1 MQSTATKAF
10 ASGLADANDSIKRSL
25 GCKVILTR
33 DRKMLGKMLRAL
45 DRLGAEDIVVR
56 ADYWA
61 NKPVV
66 YLQLRD
72 LESFKDA
79 KLMAVLEYVSVFSD
93 TSTSQDWAQYLN
105 RDFRFKSNTVDV
117 HINAYVKEDSP
128 TCRKV
133 VVGTELQTVEK
144 YKIVCD

>member
-1 MQSTATKAF
+1 MQSKATIAF

-45 DRLGAEDIVVR
+45 DRLGAKDLSVR

-66 YLQLRD
+66 YLQLNN

-93 TSTSQDWAQYLN
+93 TSTSRDWAQYLN
-105 RDFRFKSNTVDV
+105 RDFRFTSNTVDV

-133 VVGTELQTVEK
+133 MIGTELQTVEK

>member
-1 MQSTATKAF
+1 MHSNATKVF
-10 ASGLADANDSIKRSL
+10 ASGLADATDSIKRSL

-33 DRKMLGKMLRAL
+33 DRKMIGKMLRTL
-45 DRLGAEDIVVR
+45 DRLGAEDLSVR

-66 YLQLRD
+66 YAQLRD

-93 TSTSQDWAQYLN
+93 TSTSKDWAQYLN
-105 RDFRFKSNTVDV
+105 RDFRFVSKTVDV
-117 HINAYVKEDSP
+117 YINAYVKEDSP

-133 VVGTELQTVEK
+133 MIGTELQTVEK

>member
-1 MQSTATKAF
+1 MQSNATKAF
-10 ASGLADANDSIKRSL
+10 ASSLGDANDNIKRAL
-25 GCKVILTR
+25 RCKLILNR
-33 DRKMLGKMLRAL
+33 DRKMLGKLLRSL
-45 DRLGAEDIVVR
+45 DRLGAEDIAVR

-61 NKPVV
+61 NKPTV

-93 TSTSQDWAQYLN
+93 TETSKDWAQYLN
-105 RDFRFKSNTVDV
+105 RDFRFTSQTVDV
-117 HINAYVKEDSP
+117 HIGAYVKEDSP

-133 VVGTELQTVEK
+133 VIGTELQTVEK